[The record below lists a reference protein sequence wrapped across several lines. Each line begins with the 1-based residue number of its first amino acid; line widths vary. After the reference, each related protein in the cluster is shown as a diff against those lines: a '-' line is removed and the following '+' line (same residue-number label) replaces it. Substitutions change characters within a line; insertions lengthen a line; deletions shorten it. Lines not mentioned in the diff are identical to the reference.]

1 MNKLATAAIAT
12 VMLAGSAPLAMAD
25 SDRYEGRYEKH
36 HGDGYG
42 HHGYG
47 HHGYGKGCGS
57 IERMT
62 EELNLD
68 EKQVAK
74 LRAIK
79 DQYRPQK
86 QALRDKYRANRK
98 ALRDLMD
105 KDSVKESDIRKLA
118 DAQGKIKADMIVLKK
133 KMKLEMRDVLT
144 KEQRAKWKEMRESR
158 RRDS

>member
-1 MNKLATAAIAT
+1 MNKLATAAIAS
-12 VMLAGSAPLAMAD
+12 VMLAGGASMALAD
-25 SDRYEGRYEKH
+25 SDRGEGRYEMGH
-36 HGDGYG
+36 HGYE

-47 HHGYGKGCGS
+47 HHRYGKGCGS
-57 IERMT
+57 IERMAD
-62 EELNLD
+62 ELNLD

-79 DQYRPQK
+79 DKYRPQK
-86 QALRDKYRANRK
+86 QALSDKYRENRK
-98 ALRDLMD
+98 ALRELMD

-133 KMKLEMRDVLT
+133 KMKLEERDVLT
-144 KEQRAKWKEMRESR
+144 KEQRAKWKEIRESH